1 MALNT
6 IKSNQKQVTFDEMMI
21 MSALY
26 MTNIQS
32 MVISIRDFQY
42 GGAPL
47 QDMLIKFLVITFKR
61 QFG

>member
-1 MALNT
+1 
-6 IKSNQKQVTFDEMMI
+6 MMI

-32 MVISIRDFQY
+32 MDTSIRDFQY

-47 QDMLIKFLVITFKR
+47 QYMLITFFVITLKR
-61 QFG
+61 QFR

>member
-1 MALNT
+1 MALST
-6 IKSNQKQVTFDEMMI
+6 IKPNQKQVTFDEMII

-32 MVISIRDFQY
+32 MDISIRDFQY

-47 QDMLIKFLVITFKR
+47 
-61 QFG
+61 

>member
-1 MALNT
+1 
-6 IKSNQKQVTFDEMMI
+6 MMI

-32 MVISIRDFQY
+32 MDINIRDFQY

-47 QDMLIKFLVITFKR
+47 QDMLIEFLVITFKR
-61 QFG
+61 QFE